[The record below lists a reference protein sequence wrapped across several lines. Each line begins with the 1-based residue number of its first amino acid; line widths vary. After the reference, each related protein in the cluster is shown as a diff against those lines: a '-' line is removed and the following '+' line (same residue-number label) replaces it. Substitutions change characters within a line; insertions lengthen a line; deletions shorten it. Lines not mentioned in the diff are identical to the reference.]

1 MTTKDC
7 SSSGESP
14 LVLEVPAKINFW
26 LEVLN
31 RRPDGYHALSS
42 LMLPIG
48 IHDRV
53 TAARRE
59 CGIELGGDGG
69 GVPLDRNNLAWRAA
83 EIFLGARPDI
93 GGVRLELTKRI
104 PVAAGL
110 GGGSADAAAVL
121 LLLNRLT
128 QQPLPPADLTRL
140 AVQLGADVPFF
151 LYRRPALAT
160 GIGEIL
166 EPVPGLPPYPL
177 VLIKA
182 PVAVSTALVYSRLKL
197 TRAGAHTRIA
207 TLLAHPWEPQRYL
220 VNDLE
225 SVTLEMHPELNQIKA
240 WLYRRGALGVLMS
253 GSGPT
258 VFAVFRTLPDAQ
270 AIAAVAAIEWSACWV
285 GVTEVL
291 ASPSAGVGR
300 KWA

>member
-1 MTTKDC
+1 VTTRQN
-7 SSSGESP
+7 SSSDAS
-14 LVLEVPAKINFW
+14 LLLEVPAKINFW

-31 RRPDGYHALSS
+31 RRPDGYHNVSS

-59 CGIELGGDGG
+59 RGIELGGDGG

-83 EIFLGARPDI
+83 EIFLGARPDL

-121 LLLNRLT
+121 LLLNRLAEP
-128 QQPLPPADLTRL
+128 PLSLPDLARL

-151 LYRRPALAT
+151 LRRCPALAT

-166 EPVPGLPPYPL
+166 EPIHGLPPYPL

-182 PVAVSTALVYSRLKL
+182 PVAVATALVYSRLKL
-197 TRAGAHTRIA
+197 TRGGARTRIA
-207 TLLAHPWEPQRYL
+207 TLLAHPWEPRRHL

-225 SVTLEMHPELNQIKA
+225 AVTLEMHLRLKQIKA

-258 VFAVFRTLPDAQ
+258 VFAVYRTLPEAR
-270 AIAAVAAIEWSACWV
+270 AIGSEADNEWPECWV

-291 ASPSAGVGR
+291 ASPSTGVGR
-300 KWA
+300 